1 MRVTA
6 YKYKKEL
13 FQIFP
18 QIQQCIMYKSC
29 YERSESFWTIKEFKL
44 QHIFTYQLMSCTF
57 TKLNLHLCQHFRTS
71 TFCDTKTHFYFWPK
85 SPANIRGAIYGNMQ
99 EPFFCSFVFKSK
111 IVLHLSSYINYKYY
125 KYLQWQ
131 SNGYSFFTSIKW
143 LKIFDVGTRR
153 WGCKNIQH

>member
-6 YKYKKEL
+6 YKYKKRT
-13 FQIFP
+13 ISDIS

-29 YERSESFWTIKEFKL
+29 YERSESSWTIKEFKL

-85 SPANIRGAIYGNMQ
+85 SPANIWGAIYGNMQ
-99 EPFFCSFVFKSK
+99 EPFFFVCLFVFKSK

-131 SNGYSFFTSIKW
+131 QSNGYSFCTGIKW
-143 LKIFDVGTRR
+143 LKILDVGTKKMRL
-153 WGCKNIQH
+153 